1 MEDKSMS
8 ITGEGVKILTV
19 ASCSFVRDEHRS
31 HVVVSGSYGGRYN
44 AFNAAK
50 WGVRGV
56 IMNDAGIGKDNAG
69 ICGLDYLDQIDL
81 AAATADAQ
89 TCHIGDGD
97 HMLEHGIIS
106 HVNRA
111 AAALGCA
118 PGQGVR
124 DCADLMRAAIVP
136 SAVPPSITDGAR
148 FVMRDVPGEPRLI
161 CADSVGMLQLGDAG
175 QIAITASH
183 GALSGGRPDN
193 AIPPDIYA
201 VFFSDAG
208 GGMDGAGIAR
218 LADLDQKGIVA
229 GTTSADSAPI
239 GDSRALYRDGIL
251 SHVNGAAA
259 RLGGRVGMPLKEFV
273 DLLIA
278 ASKRWPPE
286 ASTR

>member
-8 ITGEGVKILTV
+8 TADEGVKILTV

-56 IMNDAGIGKDNAG
+56 IMNDAGVGKDNAG
-69 ICGLDYLDQIDL
+69 ILGLGFLDQINL

-111 AAALGCA
+111 AAALGCT
-118 PGQGVR
+118 PGQSVR
-124 DCADLMRAAIVP
+124 DCAALMRSAIVP
-136 SAVPPSITDGAR
+136 AAAPPSITEGAR

-161 CADSVGMLQLGDAG
+161 CADSVGMLQPDDAG
-175 QIAITASH
+175 QIAVRVTWRPFRRSA
-183 GALSGGRPDN
+183 GQRYPAGDLRRVLQRCRRWDGRGGYRAAGRSRPERDRRRHDLCRQRPDRR
-193 AIPPDIYA
+193 
-201 VFFSDAG
+201 F
-208 GGMDGAGIAR
+208 
-218 LADLDQKGIVA
+218 
-229 GTTSADSAPI
+229 T
-239 GDSRALYRDGIL
+239 RAL
-251 SHVNGAAA
+251 
-259 RLGGRVGMPLKEFV
+259 P
-273 DLLIA
+273 
-278 ASKRWPPE
+278 
-286 ASTR
+286 